1 MSDSKRRA
9 FYRWYLLEKSNPGE
23 TRRDAVLHTRG
34 GGITGLGLHMLAG
47 CVLAVKDVF
56 CLFVFF
62 LLSAC

>member
-9 FYRWYLLEKSNPGE
+9 FYRWYLLERSNPGE

-47 CVLAVKDVF
+47 CVLAVTDVF
-56 CLFVFF
+56 CLFFF
-62 LLSAC
+62 SF